1 MTIPS
6 KPTREPPN
14 ERATPPGFDSADEE
28 NLVAYLDGELDY
40 ETSQSIERRLA
51 RDVDYR
57 QRLQQLQRAW
67 DLMDALPRVH
77 AGQSFAKTTMELVAI
92 KAEQDVDS
100 VAARSRRRSMR
111 LWIAGVVTTVA
122 ATVGSF
128 ELVRLIVTAPD
139 RQLLNDLPIIER
151 VTLYQML
158 DSPNQEP
165 TEAVEFLKLLARE
178 NLFHEDAP
186 DEQ

>member
-1 MTIPS
+1 VTTPS
-6 KPTREPPN
+6 KPTRDPHS
-14 ERATPPGFDSADEE
+14 ERSARPDFELKDEE
-28 NLVAYLDGELDY
+28 NLVAYLDGELDF
-40 ETSQSIERRLA
+40 ETSQKIEHRLA
-51 RDVDYR
+51 RDADYR

-100 VAARSRRRSMR
+100 IATRSRKESIRR
-111 LWIAGVVTTVA
+111 WIAGIVATLA

-128 ELVRLIVTAPD
+128 ELVQLAVTAPD

-151 VTLYQML
+151 VTFYQML
-158 DSPNQEP
+158 DSPSRQP
-165 TEAVEFLKLLARE
+165 AEAVEFLKLLAQE
-178 NLFHEDAP
+178 NLFREESP
-186 DEQ
+186 DEE